1 MKERTTAL
9 KWVKYILI
17 YALLILFLTPFYLM
31 VINSFKTT
39 QNFVNSPFSLPAPD
53 EINFRNYINAFEKM
67 NFIHAIGNSAI
78 ITSIGVLFILLTAS
92 MAAYFLVRH
101 QWKINKVIFAMLVAS
116 MIVPFQAIMIPLVSI
131 YGNMG
136 LMNSKWILIFMY
148 MGFGQGF
155 AIFIFHGFIKN
166 VPLEMEESALID
178 GCNKMQS
185 FFQIVLPLLK
195 PVIMTVLILD
205 VLWIWNDYLLPSL
218 VLLSPSERTL
228 PLSTYS
234 FFNTYSVD
242 FAPLMAGIV
251 LTILPVIVVYLFS
264 QKYIIHGVVQGA
276 IK

>member
-1 MKERTTAL
+1 MKEKKNVFKLA
-9 KWVKYILI
+9 KYVLI
-17 YALLILFLTPFYLM
+17 YILLILFMMPFYLM

-39 QNFVNSPFSLPAPD
+39 QQFVNNPFSLP
-53 EINFRNYINAFEKM
+53 ELEKVGFGNYISAFNKM
-67 NFIHAIGNSAI
+67 NFLNAITNSTI
-78 ITSIGVLFILLTAS
+78 ITLISVLLILLTAS

-101 QWKINKVIFAMLVAS
+101 KWKINKIIFATLVAS

-131 YGNMG
+131 YGRLN

-166 VPLEMEESALID
+166 IPLEMEESALID
-178 GCNKMQS
+178 GCSKIQS
-185 FFQIVLPLLK
+185 FFQIVFPLLK
-195 PVIMTVLILD
+195 PVLVTVLILD

-218 VLLSPSERTL
+218 VLLSPIERTL

-234 FFNTYSVD
+234 FFTTYSVD
-242 FAPLMAGIV
+242 YAPLMAGIV
-251 LTILPVIVVYLFS
+251 LTIIPVLIVYLFS
-264 QKYIIHGVVQGA
+264 QKYIIEGVVQGA